1 VSRIGRK
8 PIQVP
13 SGVSVT
19 INGNEIKIKG
29 PKGEL
34 GISYHQN
41 MTVSFKD
48 NIIEVSRPDDL
59 KENRALHGLTRALIQ
74 NMITGVTEEYKKILD
89 IVGVGYKAELKGNN
103 LLLSM
108 GYSHPIYFIPP
119 AGIKLETPTPTQI
132 IVSGIDK
139 QLVGQVASKI
149 RSFRKP
155 EPYKGKGIKYST
167 EVIRRKAGKT
177 AGK

>member
-1 VSRIGRK
+1 MSRIGKK

-13 SGVSVT
+13 SGVTVS
-19 INGNEIKIKG
+19 INGNDIKIKG

-41 MTVSFKD
+41 ISVSFKD
-48 NIIEVSRPDDL
+48 NVIEVTRSNDL
-59 KENRALHGLTRALIQ
+59 KENRSLHGLTRALIQ
-74 NMITGVTEEYKKILD
+74 NMIKGVTEEYKKILD

-119 AGIKLETPTPTQI
+119 TGIKLETPTPTQI
-132 IVSGIDK
+132 IVTGIDK

-167 EVIRRKAGKT
+167 EIIRRKAGKT

>member
-74 NMITGVTEEYKKILD
+74 NMIKGVTEEYKKILD